1 MISFLVRL
9 VLGTLLMFAFH
20 KFQKAVNLQFG
31 PTVAAWLLIITAS
44 QFHLMFYISRPLP
57 NIFALFLGN
66 NKTFKWSFMT
76 KRKLF
81 NIEKSIYMIFFFFN
95 TVFNSKCSIY
105 SQNYE
110 ILFIHTCNE
119 MCSMLH
125 WHYLLEFTR
134 EMSQAVTLICFTIRF
149 CLRV

>member
-1 MISFLVRL
+1 MISFSVRL

-44 QFHLMFYISRPLP
+44 QFHLMFYVSRPLP

-66 NKTFKWSFMT
+66 NITFKLSFIT

-81 NIEKSIYMIFFFFN
+81 IIEKSIYVIFFFFN
-95 TVFNSKCSIY
+95 EFSLNQNALIARITKFFSFTLAMKCAQCYIGIIFWNSLIVRY
-105 SQNYE
+105 
-110 ILFIHTCNE
+110 
-119 MCSMLH
+119 H
-125 WHYLLEFTR
+125 W
-134 EMSQAVTLICFTIRF
+134 Q
-149 CLRV
+149 LR

>member
-66 NKTFKWSFMT
+66 ITFKLSFMT

-81 NIEKSIYMIFFFFN
+81 NIEKSIYVIFF
-95 TVFNSKCSIY
+95 
-105 SQNYE
+105 
-110 ILFIHTCNE
+110 L
-119 MCSMLH
+119 
-125 WHYLLEFTR
+125 
-134 EMSQAVTLICFTIRF
+134 
-149 CLRV
+149 